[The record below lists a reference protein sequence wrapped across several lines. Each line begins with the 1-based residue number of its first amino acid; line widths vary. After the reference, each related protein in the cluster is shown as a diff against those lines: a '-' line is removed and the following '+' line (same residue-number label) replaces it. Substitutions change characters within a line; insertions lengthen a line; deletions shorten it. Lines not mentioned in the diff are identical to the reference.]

1 MEHYT
6 DRSNLAYDLSRFD
19 MDAEVRERRVKKARA
34 DAEQARPQLKVSARS
49 EAKTGSPFLIAVGAA
64 AALALLTVPIV
75 NNARVNE
82 AENHVVEQREKLE
95 EATRN
100 RDMLQVQLD
109 STINVNYV
117 VDFAMNELGMD
128 KPSREQVEYM
138 SVPDKDLIEVNDDSS
153 DGIIAAITD
162 WLKDTM
168 EYIGL

>member
-1 MEHYT
+1 MERYT
-6 DRSNLAYDLSRFD
+6 DESNLAYDLSRFD
-19 MDAEVRERRVKKARA
+19 TVADLREKQAKKARKQ
-34 DAEQARPQLKVSARS
+34 AEQTKPELKVSVRS
-49 EAKTGSPFLIAVGAA
+49 EAKTGSPFLIVAGAA

-82 AENHVVEQREKLE
+82 AENHVAEQREKLD

-117 VDFAMNELGMD
+117 VDFAMNELDMD

-138 SVPDKDLIEVNDDSS
+138 SVTDKNLIVANDDSS
-153 DGIIAAITD
+153 DSIFSVIAD

>member
-6 DRSNLAYDLSRFD
+6 DNSNLAYDLSRFD
-19 MDAEVRERRVKKARA
+19 TAADIRERQEKKARRE
-34 DAEQARPQLKVSARS
+34 AEQRPQLKVSVRS
-49 EAKTGSPFLIAVGAA
+49 EAKTGSPLLIVATAA
-64 AALALLTVPIV
+64 AALALVTVPIV
-75 NNARVNE
+75 NNARINE
-82 AENHVVEQREKLE
+82 MENHIAEQQAKLD

-138 SVPDKDLIEVNDDSS
+138 SVTDKNLIVSNDDSS
-153 DGIIAAITD
+153 DSIFSVIAD
-162 WLKDTM
+162 WLKDTL